1 MPRIR
6 ITAARAGVSMTAALN
21 DSHTAAELLKV
32 LPAESQARI
41 WGDEVYLEIPLDLP
55 EEDAQ
60 ADVPSGTIA
69 YWPPGTA
76 FCIFFGQT
84 PYSPVNVLGKVDGD
98 ETAFSAVQSGDTIR
112 LERVSP
118 MAGDSRSCG

>member
-98 ETAFSAVQSGDTIR
+98 ETAFSAVQSGDIIR
-112 LERVSP
+112 LERVEE
-118 MAGDSRSCG
+118 